1 MKQKTLLNK
10 ENSLLLI
17 VDLQEKLVLSIKKA
31 KTVIKNVV
39 KLIKV
44 AKILNIPIL
53 LTEQKNLGKTV
64 KEIKK
69 EIDKI
74 NPILKIE
81 FNCFNNK
88 NFKKQISKI
97 KKKQIILVG
106 LEAHICILE
115 TALGAPQKYKIFVIE
130 DAVSSR
136 NLNDLKVAI
145 ERMRMK
151 EIEILTAE
159 MVIFELLKKAGTQEF
174 KKILPLV
181 KEKT

>member
-17 VDLQEKLVLSIKKA
+17 VDLQEKLVPSIKKA

-64 KEIKK
+64 KEIKE

-81 FNCFNNK
+81 FNCFDNK

-174 KKILPLV
+174 KKTLPLV